1 MLYISNIYKSYYG
14 KNILSNISFH
24 IQKGRILG
32 LLGSNGAGKTTIIR
46 LLTGL
51 ILPDSGEIIFEQK
64 KGGRPIHECNL
75 GYLPEERGLYK
86 NMSVQDHL
94 IYLALMKGLTY
105 KQAKKKTLQWL
116 DKFDILDWKKR
127 KIGQLSKGMQQK
139 IQFIGAI
146 IHEPEL
152 LILDEPFSG
161 LDPITTK
168 EIGLIIKEE
177 QVRGCTI
184 ILSSHNMNSVE
195 EFCDNVVLINKGQV
209 ILYGQITDIKEAY
222 KENVFELCFEQENA
236 AFVEQL
242 SKIGVLISN
251 CYKGNLFYIRI
262 HTECKKKLDSIIAQ
276 YIHLI
281 SLKSY
286 NEVLPGLDE
295 IFINIIKNNDHV

>member
-1 MLYISNIYKSYYG
+1 MLYINNVYKSYFG
-14 KNILSNISFH
+14 KNVLSNISFPVH
-24 IQKGRILG
+24 RGCILG

-51 ILPDSGEIIFEQK
+51 ILPDSGEIIFEQEK
-64 KGGRPIHECNL
+64 KRRSIYDCNL

-86 NMSVQDHL
+86 NMSVQEHL

-105 KQAKKKTLQWL
+105 KQAKRKTLQWL
-116 DKFDILDWKKR
+116 EKFEILDWKKR
-127 KIGQLSKGMQQK
+127 KIEQLSKGMQQK
-139 IQFIGAI
+139 IQFIGAV

-177 QVRGCTI
+177 QARGCTI
-184 ILSSHNMNSVE
+184 ILSSHNMSSVE
-195 EFCDNVVLINKGQV
+195 EFCDYVVLIKNGQV
-209 ILYGQITDIKEAY
+209 ILYGQIMDIKDAQ
-222 KENVFELCFEQENA
+222 KENIFELCFEQENV

-242 SKIGVLISN
+242 SKIGILISN
-251 CYKGNLFYIRI
+251 SYKGNLYRLCIY
-262 HTECKKKLDSIIAQ
+262 TEDKMKLDSIIAQ

-286 NEVLPGLDE
+286 KEILPSLDE
-295 IFINIIKNNDHV
+295 IFVNSIKNSAYE